1 MRRLSVWFLLLS
13 LSFTLPALA
22 ADTYTPDLAHSSVG
36 FKIKHMGLS
45 TVRGQFS
52 DYTGKVVFDKEDPTK
67 SSVEVVVQAK
77 SIDTANSMRDA
88 HLRKADFFN
97 VEKFPTLS
105 FKSTAVKK
113 IDDATYEVTGNFT
126 LLGVSKPV
134 TFQFTDVAFGKG
146 PQGDDRAGGNARFKI
161 NRSDYGMTKSVGPG
175 SETVEIELAFEAIKQ
190 S

>member
-1 MRRLSVWFLLLS
+1 MRRLSALFLVLS
-13 LSFTLPALA
+13 LSLVLPAFA
-22 ADTYTPDLAHSSVG
+22 ADTYTADPAHSSVG

-45 TVRGQFS
+45 TVRGQFTE
-52 DYTGKVVFDKEDPTK
+52 YTGKVSFDKEDPAK
-67 SSVEVVVQAK
+67 SSVEVIVQAK
-77 SIDTANSMRDA
+77 SVDTANSMRDA
-88 HLRKADFFN
+88 HLRKAEFFN

-113 IDDATYEVTGNFT
+113 IDDSTYEITGNFT

-134 TFQFTDVAFGKG
+134 TFQFVDVAFGKG

-161 NRSDYGMTKSVGPG
+161 NRNDYGMTKSVGPG
-175 SETVEIELAFEAIKQ
+175 SETVEIELAFEAIK